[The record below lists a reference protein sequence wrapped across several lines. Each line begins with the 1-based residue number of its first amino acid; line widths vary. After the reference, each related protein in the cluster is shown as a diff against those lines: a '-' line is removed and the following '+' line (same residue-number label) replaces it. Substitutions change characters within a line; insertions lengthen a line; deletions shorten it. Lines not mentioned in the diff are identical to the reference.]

1 MVRMSLVASTVFIM
15 CLCVPP
21 RPEIQEP
28 APPEAALPPD
38 APLELSFHFARSL
51 LTGLHVEIEH
61 EGLGHEQMEEL
72 IDTKPDT
79 RVADDRGYI
88 AIEVELPDEV
98 RSAVIETIPQGP
110 WQIYEGTQ
118 VACTGEAGEPVIVG
132 MVIPHFGEE
141 TQLDEAGVDLASAE
155 GEAYRLGFL
164 DGSLLQLMVPIAGC
178 NHVSGAGSLLWARPL
193 SDPPPASTFEPLV
206 GTTGRAATRTLD
218 SPEWKA
224 VQERVELAYGDDPP
238 PVDVTT
244 YTAGA
249 WSPEAGPD
257 AWHVVT
263 LRIGDAMCNAGPD
276 EGLRAVL
283 WQQEGETLTQLHSW
297 DGEIR
302 PFLVSD
308 LDADGAIEIVVLTDF
323 LSEHVELVE
332 IEAGSAASVK
342 STSVAYRD
350 CPC

>member
-1 MVRMSLVASTVFIM
+1 MR
-15 CLCVPP
+15 
-21 RPEIQEP
+21 
-28 APPEAALPPD
+28 
-38 APLELSFHFARSL
+38 
-51 LTGLHVEIEH
+51 TGLHVEIEH
-61 EGLGHEQMEEL
+61 EGLGQEQMEE
-72 IDTKPDT
+72 IVDAKPAT

-88 AIEVELPDEV
+88 AIEVQLPETM
-98 RSAVIETIPQGP
+98 RSAVVETVPQGP
-110 WQIYEGTQ
+110 WQVYEDTQ
-118 VACTGEAGEPVIVG
+118 VACTGEPGEPVIVG

-155 GEAYRLGFL
+155 GEPYRLGFL

-178 NHVSGAGSLLWARPL
+178 NHVTGAGSLLWARPL
-193 SDPPPASTFEPLV
+193 SDPPAATTFEPLAD
-206 GTTGRAATRTLD
+206 TTGEAATRTLE

-224 VQERVELAYGDDPP
+224 VQERVKKAYGDDPP
-238 PVDVTT
+238 LVDVTV
-244 YTAGA
+244 YTAA
-249 WSPEAGPD
+249 SWDPKAGPD

-283 WQQEGETLTQLHSW
+283 WQQEDETLTQLHAR

-308 LDADGAIEIVVLTDF
+308 LDADGAIEIVVLTDP

-332 IEAGSAASVK
+332 IQAGSAASVK